1 MNRIIVSGAL
11 ANKPGQGGEAW
22 VRLSWVLGLME
33 LGCDVH
39 FIEQIAADA
48 PVEASAY
55 FMDVVEAFGLRERAT
70 LIVGDGVEFI
80 GRGARWLAEWTDDAD
95 LLVNISGHLT
105 YAPVFERVARRAY
118 VDIDPGHTQLWHTQG
133 SGAAHLDGHD
143 VFFTV
148 GENIGKSACPIA
160 DCGLQWH
167 KIRPPV
173 VLAYWPASETSGR
186 HFTTIANWRS
196 SVGGSGYSEKVHE
209 FRKVLDLPRRTDAQ
223 FELALGIHPDE
234 KRDLAALHKHG
245 WRLADPRA
253 VSGTPEQFRDY
264 VRGSGAEFSVA
275 QGIYVQTHSGWFSD
289 RTAHYLAAGRPALV
303 QGTGSGI
310 PSGEG
315 LLTFQ
320 TPDEAAA
327 AAREIT
333 GDHAR
338 HARAARGLAEEFLDS
353 RKVLRRFLDVT
364 SSSHLPEYA
373 HQT

>member
-11 ANKPGQGGEAW
+11 ANKSGHGGEAW

-39 FIEQIAADA
+39 FIEQIAANA
-48 PVEASAY
+48 PLEARAY
-55 FMDVVEAFGLRERAT
+55 FVDVVEAFGLRERAT
-70 LIVGDGVEFI
+70 LIVGDGAEFI
-80 GRGARWLAEWTDDAD
+80 GRDARWLVEWADDAD

-118 VDIDPGHTQLWHTQG
+118 VDIDPGHTQLWHSQD
-133 SGAAHLDGHD
+133 SEAARLDGHD
-143 VFFTV
+143 VFFTI
-148 GENIGKSACPIA
+148 GENIGESACPIP
-160 DCGLQWH
+160 DCGLHWH
-167 KIRPPV
+167 KVRPPV
-173 VLAYWPASETSGR
+173 VLAHWPASETSAR

-209 FRKVLDLPRRTDAQ
+209 FRKVLDLPKRTGAE

-234 KRDLAALHKHG
+234 TRDLAALREHG

-253 VSGTPEQFRDY
+253 VAGTPEQFRDY
-264 VRGSGAEFSVA
+264 VRGSGAEFSTA
-275 QGIYVQTHSGWFSD
+275 QGIYAQTRSGWFSD
-289 RTAHYLAAGRPALV
+289 RTAHYLAAGRPVLV
-303 QGTGSGI
+303 QDTGNSL

-320 TPDEAAA
+320 TLDEAAA
-327 AAREIT
+327 AAREIA

-338 HARAARGLAEEFLDS
+338 HARAARALAEDFLDS
-353 RKVLRRFLDVT
+353 RKVLRRFLDVAAAF
-364 SSSHLPEYA
+364 HIPEYA

>member
-1 MNRIIVSGAL
+1 MMRVIVAGAL
-11 ANKPGQGGEAW
+11 ANKPWQGGEAW
-22 VRLSWVLGLME
+22 VRLSWVLGLRE

-39 FIEQIAADA
+39 FAEQFSPGADA
-48 PVEASAY
+48 AY
-55 FMDVVEAFGLRERAT
+55 FERVVAAFGIDAT
-70 LIVGDGVEFI
+70 LIGAHDSRRLEEFADG
-80 GRGARWLAEWTDDAD
+80 AD

-105 YAPVFERVARRAY
+105 HAPVFERVARRAY
-118 VDIDPGHTQLWHTQG
+118 VDIDPGHTQLWHSQG
-133 SGAAHLDGHD
+133 SGAARLDGHD
-143 VFFTV
+143 VFFTI
-148 GENIGKSACPIA
+148 GENIGEPECAIP
-160 DCGLQWH
+160 DCGLRWH
-167 KIRPPV
+167 KVRPPV
-173 VLAYWPASETSGR
+173 VLAHWPASETSAR

-196 SVGGSGYSEKVHE
+196 SVGGSGCAEKVHE
-209 FRKVLDLPRRTDAQ
+209 FRKVLDLPSRVNAT
-223 FELALGIHPDE
+223 FELALNIHPDE
-234 KRDLAALHKHG
+234 ARDLAALRGNG
-245 WRLADPRA
+245 WRLSDPRA

-275 QGIYVQTHSGWFSD
+275 QGIYVQTRSGWFSD

-303 QGTGSGI
+303 QDTGSGI

-364 SSSHLPEYA
+364 VSSHIPEYA